1 LAQSARFCN
10 PVALVVAYVI
20 GVNGN
25 GWDDVRFYA
34 QLVIDRTRI
43 TELLVG
49 IVVDP
54 AELTELRAWADSER
68 TALAV

>member
-1 LAQSARFCN
+1 
-10 PVALVVAYVI
+10 VI
-20 GVNGN
+20 GVNDN
-25 GWDDVRFYA
+25 VWDDVRFYA